1 MSITKRPYCIY
12 DPKSDIEYADGC
24 FKIFLPTDKGYVN
37 YNVVHSLRP
46 EITANVWRLGQV
58 FAYDDDLNETA
69 ALTRFGAEWDMAI
82 HIIGRDDFI
91 GGSNHGDELFY
102 SISLNLDGRYCDIR
116 SITELTPFDT
126 LTVSAESAGYD
137 PDDHTTKV
145 LLHRKDWT
153 FDPRGVTTAQKIE
166 FLGEYTLNNSYLAM
180 MPPLKVLTDTYFTGL
195 DTTPKDI
202 VIETVLEGEKSAT
215 LYGKDS
221 GVYYTMSIPEYPTG
235 GGARFII
242 TDNNK
247 SPYNKMYFLVC
258 TLREVVKGEVWN
270 SVTRHEIAIGIAEG
284 GKS

>member
-1 MSITKRPYCIY
+1 MSLIKRPYCIY
-12 DPKSDIEYADGC
+12 DKNSSIEYADGC
-24 FKIFLPTDKGYVN
+24 FKIFLPTARGYVN
-37 YNVVHSLRP
+37 YNVVHSHRP
-46 EITANVWRLGQV
+46 EITADVWRLGQA
-58 FAYDDDLNETA
+58 FAYDDSLEEKYE
-69 ALTRFGAEWDMAI
+69 LTRFNAEWDMAI
-82 HIIGRDDFI
+82 HIVGRDDFI

-102 SISLNLDGRYCDIR
+102 SISVLLDGKIRDIR
-116 SITELTPFDT
+116 SLTELTPFDT

-137 PDDHTTKV
+137 PADHKTKV
-145 LLHRKDWT
+145 LLHQKDWT
-153 FDPRGVTTAQKIE
+153 FDPKGVTTAQKIE

-235 GGARFII
+235 GDARFII
-242 TDNNK
+242 TDNNR

-284 GKS
+284 DKS